1 MKFQESSLKGAE
13 KIVRIENVGFSN
25 STLRHSAIPSTI
37 TSGTFNR
44 DWGNKSAL
52 VSTATT
58 ATSINEAMRNLGK
71 ASTSK
76 AMRNLGKASKSNFS
90 SNITNLSSSDHT
102 NVYED
107 DISMVSIH

>member
-52 VSTATT
+52 VSTA
-58 ATSINEAMRNLGK
+58 MRNLGK